1 MHCCITSCLTE
12 GWQWHSQTIEI
23 TLLCGKQTQ
32 MHLSSVLWCNWK
44 HSVLCVLH
52 TNVCQLWRRYTQSSI
67 LRSLQ
72 QYLSIFAT
80 HLQESKQW
88 RTRKLFMGGF
98 IQRHRVVICIWC
110 ALFVT
115 SQNDVIVLFPNQR
128 FGEVCWHNMHIFL
141 YIHSSYFMCQCTEYK
156 LLELQ
161 VRLSEEN
168 TYTQRYDT
176 AVRNCKKYQAAR

>member
-1 MHCCITSCLTE
+1 MCSAMRAVAYAETFH
-12 GWQWHSQTIEI
+12 G
-23 TLLCGKQTQ
+23 
-32 MHLSSVLWCNWK
+32 
-44 HSVLCVLH
+44 
-52 TNVCQLWRRYTQSSI
+52 
-67 LRSLQ
+67 
-72 QYLSIFAT
+72 
-80 HLQESKQW
+80 
-88 RTRKLFMGGF
+88 GGF
-98 IQRHRVVICIWC
+98 IQWHRVVICIWC

-115 SQNDVIVLFPNQR
+115 SQNDVIALFPNQR
-128 FGEVCWHNMHIFL
+128 FGEICWHNIHIFL

>member
-1 MHCCITSCLTE
+1 MLRGGRYIDTNLSHNLCSRLHCFFKNLT
-12 GWQWHSQTIEI
+12 GTVRVMVSVMSSQAA
-23 TLLCGKQTQ
+23 C
-32 MHLSSVLWCNWK
+32 
-44 HSVLCVLH
+44 
-52 TNVCQLWRRYTQSSI
+52 
-67 LRSLQ
+67 
-72 QYLSIFAT
+72 
-80 HLQESKQW
+80 W
-88 RTRKLFMGGF
+88 RTKIYSAFADTSGVRRNFSWRGF
-98 IQRHRVVICIWC
+98 IQRHRAVICIWC

-115 SQNDVIVLFPNQR
+115 SQNDVIVLFPNQG

-168 TYTQRYDT
+168 TYTQRYDA

>member
-1 MHCCITSCLTE
+1 MPIFSRIFIGWFVTCQGVTSRDARKSRVSLAIT
-12 GWQWHSQTIEI
+12 H
-23 TLLCGKQTQ
+23 
-32 MHLSSVLWCNWK
+32 VA
-44 HSVLCVLH
+44 
-52 TNVCQLWRRYTQSSI
+52 WRRSRFQVFIGCFSPRLTS
-67 LRSLQ
+67 RSLSVRG
-72 QYLSIFAT
+72 SIPERPTGYIVIRRILHFGFN
-80 HLQESKQW
+80 QW
-88 RTRKLFMGGF
+88 RTQKLFMGGF
-98 IQRHRVVICIWC
+98 IQWHRVVICIWC

-141 YIHSSYFMCQCTEYK
+141 YIHSSCFMCQCTEYK

-176 AVRNCKKYQAAR
+176 AVRNCKKYQASH